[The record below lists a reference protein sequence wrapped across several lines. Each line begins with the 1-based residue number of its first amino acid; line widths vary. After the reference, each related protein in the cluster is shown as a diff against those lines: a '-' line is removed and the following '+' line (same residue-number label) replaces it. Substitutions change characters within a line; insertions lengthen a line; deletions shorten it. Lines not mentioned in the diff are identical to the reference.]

1 MPDMDAPVSLS
12 LALGPLQP
20 FLDDPAVVEICVN
33 GPGKVFV
40 ERAGQGGMQFYDMP
54 ELTATEIAWIS
65 ERIAGYSNQFVNEEN
80 PLLSAALPTGERV
93 QIVRAPAAADGGAIT
108 IRKQVVKNLSL
119 ADYFKGGSFA
129 GVGVAGSGVID
140 PIDRHLNALLND
152 GSEQAVFEFF
162 RFAIRSKVT
171 ICASGGTGGG
181 KTTFLNAIIKDIPAD
196 ERIITIEDTR
206 ELDIANPNAVALLT
220 SRNDQGVAK
229 VDAVRLL
236 EACLRMRPDRLLI
249 GELRGQECFAFLRAV
264 NTGHPGS
271 LTSIH
276 ANSPDAAYEQMALL
290 ITQGGVQ
297 LPHDYL
303 LRYLHMVIPVIVQVG
318 KFEDGRPGKV
328 QEIFFTRRTKKQ

>member
-1 MPDMDAPVSLS
+1 MHVPVSLS
-12 LALGPLQP
+12 HALGPLQP
-20 FLDDPAVVEICVN
+20 FLDDPTVIEICVN

-40 ERAGQGGMQFYDMP
+40 ERAGQGGMQFYDRP
-54 ELTATEIAWIS
+54 ELTDREIAFIS

-108 IRKQVVKNLSL
+108 IRKQVVKNLTL
-119 ADYFKGGSFA
+119 ADYHANGSFHE
-129 GVGVAGSGVID
+129 VSVAGSAEVSA
-140 PIDRHLNALLND
+140 IDRQLNGYLDD
-152 GSEQAVFEFF
+152 GSEEAIFEFL
-162 RFAIRSKVT
+162 RFAIRNRIT

-181 KTTFLNAIIKDIPAD
+181 KTTFLNAIIKEIPHH

-206 ELDIANPNAVALLT
+206 ELDIGNPNAVALLT

-229 VDAVRLL
+229 ADAMKLL

-271 LTSIH
+271 LTSVH
-276 ANSPDAAYEQMALL
+276 ANGPVEAYEQMALM

-303 LRYLHMVIPVIVQVG
+303 LRYLHMVIPVIVQIG
-318 KFEDGRPGKV
+318 KFDDGRPGKIR
-328 QEIFFTRRTKKQ
+328 EIFFTSRTPK